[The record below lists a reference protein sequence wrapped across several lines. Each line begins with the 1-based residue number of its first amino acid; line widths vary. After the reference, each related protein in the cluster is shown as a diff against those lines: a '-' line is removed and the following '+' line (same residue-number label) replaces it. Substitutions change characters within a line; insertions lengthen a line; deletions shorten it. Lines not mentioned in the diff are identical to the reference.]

1 MLFRSP
7 GGDLIVTD
15 SYNHRVLRLR
25 PHTPQGVKAE
35 IEYGKAAGVSLRMDA
50 WVPEGP
56 GPFPAVVMV
65 HGGGWSAGDKE
76 YNLKFF
82 FEPLSRAGF
91 AWFTVDYRLA
101 PQYPYP
107 SAIDDVVTAIKFVQA
122 HAKEYRVDPKRIA
135 ITGESAGGHIA
146 AYIGARYG
154 KQLKLAA
161 VVPFYPA
168 TDFVALTTGA
178 DKTPNILRS
187 VSQFVGDADLRDASP
202 TTWVKKG
209 IPPFMFIHGTKDPTL
224 PFHQSES
231 MCDLI
236 RKAGGACEL
245 LRVEGAS
252 HWIGNWERNPEW
264 LAYKQKVP
272 EWLHKV
278 MR

>member
-1 MLFRSP
+1 MCPPADSP
-7 GGDLIVTD
+7 
-15 SYNHRVLRLR
+15 
-25 PHTPQGVKAE
+25 
-35 IEYGKAAGVSLRMDA
+35 
-50 WVPEGP
+50 
-56 GPFPAVVMV
+56 VM
-65 HGGGWSAGDKE
+65 AI
-76 YNLKFF
+76 
-82 FEPLSRAGF
+82 
-91 AWFTVDYRLA
+91 RLA

-161 VVPFYPA
+161 VAPFYPA
-168 TDFVALTTGA
+168 TDFVALTVGA
-178 DKTPNILRS
+178 DKTPNIFRS

-202 TTWVKKG
+202 TTWVKMG